1 LSSAM
6 SMKQRLA
13 RLEGRLCVPQGL
25 PPLPDDLVEM
35 LAQPAVQA
43 ELEALD
49 PWPRHLA
56 DMRPG
61 QTDMLAKLTTK
72 LLKQRFP
79 A

>member
-1 LSSAM
+1 M
-6 SMKQRLA
+6 SLNRRLA
-13 RLEGRLCVPQGL
+13 KLEGQLRTPQGL
-25 PPLPDDLVEM
+25 PPVPDDLAEL

-43 ELEALD
+43 ELEALG

-56 DMRPG
+56 DMRTG

-79 A
+79 T